1 MALELGTTFEHAV
14 AKAVGLDPAAY
25 DPGSMVIELVNPSGP
40 TTVRFTS
47 HYALNTTTLQGL
59 IRATLPA
66 ATP

>member
-1 MALELGTTFEHAV
+1 MAIELGTTFEMAV
-14 AKAVGLDPAAY
+14 AKALGLDPASY
-25 DPGSMVIELVNPSGP
+25 DMGSMSIDLVNTAGP

-66 ATP
+66 